1 MKKYYAYIIK
11 ETGEKGIFN
20 TWNECR
26 QKVEN
31 YKFALYRKFE
41 TEGDAKT
48 FLQNPNF
55 KCDGNI
61 GKGKTFVKV
70 VNENKK
76 IEGII
81 FISVQLLIK
90 HGLLTVAI

>member
-31 YKFALYRKFE
+31 YKFALYNNFYIC
-41 TEGDAKT
+41 AVINKT
-48 FLQNPNF
+48 RTINSCYL
-55 KCDGNI
+55 
-61 GKGKTFVKV
+61 
-70 VNENKK
+70 
-76 IEGII
+76 
-81 FISVQLLIK
+81 
-90 HGLLTVAI
+90 A